1 MTTTANAYVCQK
13 CQHREYTLGS
23 MKVSSD
29 GFTAIFDIQDRSF
42 TTVSCQRC
50 GYTEF
55 FKTDEASFL
64 KRLADGMFG

>member
-1 MTTTANAYVCQK
+1 MSTTMTAYACQK
-13 CQHREYTLGS
+13 CRHQEYTLGS
-23 MKVSSD
+23 MKVASD
-29 GFTAIFDIQDRSF
+29 GFMAIFDIEDRGF

-55 FKTDEASFL
+55 FRTDEASFL